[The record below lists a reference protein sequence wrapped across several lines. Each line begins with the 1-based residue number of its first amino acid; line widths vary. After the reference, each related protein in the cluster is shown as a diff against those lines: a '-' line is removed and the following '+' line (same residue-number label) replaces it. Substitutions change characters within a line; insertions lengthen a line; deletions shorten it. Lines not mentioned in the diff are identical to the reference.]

1 MPATHPMPRDGRVA
15 FGLWLEDGG
24 ATMVEYGIMIGL
36 IALVCILAISIVG
49 GQTNSIFSNQGLLDA
64 LGG

>member
-1 MPATHPMPRDGRVA
+1 MPTTQLTLCDLRAVLE
-15 FGLWLEDGG
+15 FCQEDGG

-36 IALVCILAISIVG
+36 IALVCILAVQFVG
-49 GQTNSIFSNQGLLDA
+49 EQTNTIFSNQGLLDA

>member
-1 MPATHPMPRDGRVA
+1 
-15 FGLWLEDGG
+15 
-24 ATMVEYGIMIGL
+24 MVEYGIMIGL

>member
-1 MPATHPMPRDGRVA
+1 MLATHPTPRSRVVHA
-15 FGLWLEDGG
+15 LWLEDSG

-36 IALVCILAISIVG
+36 IALVCILAIQFVG
-49 GQTNSIFSNQGLLDA
+49 EQTNANFNNQGLLDA

>member
-1 MPATHPMPRDGRVA
+1 VPATHPLPRSRVVLA
-15 FGLWLEDGG
+15 LWLEDDG

-36 IALVCILAISIVG
+36 IALVCILAIQFVG
-49 GQTNSIFSNQGLLDA
+49 EQTNTNFSNQGLLDA

>member
-1 MPATHPMPRDGRVA
+1 MPATHLMPRGIRVVVEH
-15 FGLWLEDGG
+15 WLHDGG

-49 GQTNSIFSNQGLLDA
+49 GETNTIFSNQGLLDA

>member
-1 MPATHPMPRDGRVA
+1 MPATHPLPRSRVVLA
-15 FGLWLEDGG
+15 LWLEDGG

-36 IALVCILAISIVG
+36 IALVCILAIQFVG
-49 GQTNSIFSNQGLLDA
+49 EQTNTNFSNQGLLDA